1 MVVCAGVR
9 FAGRFMKIAIVGAGW
24 YGCHLAAFLRQIG
37 FDVALFERGAEVFT
51 GASGKNQNRLHLGF
65 HYARDHT
72 TRFQSRDGFSRFIE
86 RYPNLSRPVTDNI
99 YAVPQGDSLIDYRT
113 YKAIMASSGIE
124 FEELG
129 EGHAAVAGLTR
140 LAGRID
146 TDERIVD
153 TGAAA
158 RFFRAYLDPVLRLG
172 TRVRREDIREAA
184 DGVRIGGERFD
195 YLIDA
200 TWGKLTRPEI
210 DIFYEPT
217 LLLYYETRRRDW
229 AFTLVD
235 GQLCSI
241 YPTDVPGQVT
251 LSSVP
256 HTPLGHFTD
265 IAAAEHAL
273 ATLPAATIH
282 EKRGLFEAQIR
293 RYYPAFDESFTYVG
307 PQLSMKTKPVGAEDN
322 RACYVFRQGRVFCV
336 MSGKIDTIFVAAERI
351 ISSIGQPDFGSGFGP
366 GFGSVPTLLTGTP
379 ARVSAR

>member
-1 MVVCAGVR
+1 
-9 FAGRFMKIAIVGAGW
+9 MKIAIVGAGW

-146 TDERIVD
+146 TEERIVD

-217 LLLYYETRRRDW
+217 LLLYYETRRTDW

-282 EKRGLFEAQIR
+282 EKRALFEAQIR